1 MQVSPITSQYKP
13 YKPTFKSNERIFRD
27 NLGNILYRNTTNF
40 FRDDL
45 DWKKF
50 GNFIQKK
57 YKDTNKVNFYCYGC
71 SDGSEPVSIVMLLK
85 ELFEDYDKFL
95 PIIAKDIDETMIYN
109 AKKGIIP
116 IDYNDFEAINKY
128 TNGKFDTYIK
138 TSKYLLGFD
147 PIPARIHPDIISKIN
162 FSLANITED
171 INNIQQKNTILFCRN
186 LWPYLNSE
194 QDIIKL
200 VDNLSE
206 KLDSTST
213 IVIGNYD
220 ERVSLNKLLQ
230 SRNFQKVNDL
240 SNVYEKPIKIYY

>member
-1 MQVSPITSQYKP
+1 M
-13 YKPTFKSNERIFRD
+13 FN
-27 NLGNILYRNTTNF
+27 
-40 FRDDL
+40 
-45 DWKKF
+45 
-50 GNFIQKK
+50 
-57 YKDTNKVNFYCYGC
+57 
-71 SDGSEPVSIVMLLK
+71 
-85 ELFEDYDKFL
+85 
-95 PIIAKDIDETMIYN
+95 N

-147 PIPARIHPDIISKIN
+147 PIPARIHPDIISKID